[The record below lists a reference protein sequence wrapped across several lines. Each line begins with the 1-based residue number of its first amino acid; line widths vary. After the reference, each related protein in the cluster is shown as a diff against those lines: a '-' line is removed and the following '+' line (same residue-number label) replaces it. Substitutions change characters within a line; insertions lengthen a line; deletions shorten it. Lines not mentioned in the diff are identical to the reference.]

1 MRRAGLTLLELCVPV
16 ALVALWWALS
26 SGSHSTYY
34 PPLKDVLS
42 TFRGLYLWDHMGSDV
57 WPSVWHLLAGV
68 ALAALVGIGVGLLVG
83 LSPRVRRD
91 LQPTLE
97 LLRAIP
103 VVALLPAML
112 VIAGP
117 GAKMEIFSIALGSCW
132 PILLNTVDG
141 VRGVEPTLLENAEV
155 YGLSR
160 ARRVRTVVVPSAMP
174 QVFAGLRVAL
184 AVAIAVMVIANM
196 IGSTSG
202 IGYLVITAQQ
212 SFDVKASWAGIVMIG
227 LIGLVANALLVA
239 LQHRALTWHR
249 GWRAAG
255 GTQE

>member
-1 MRRAGLTLLELCVPV
+1 
-16 ALVALWWALS
+16 
-26 SGSHSTYY
+26 
-34 PPLKDVLS
+34 
-42 TFRGLYLWDHMGSDV
+42 
-57 WPSVWHLLAGV
+57 
-68 ALAALVGIGVGLLVG
+68 
-83 LSPRVRRD
+83 
-91 LQPTLE
+91 
-97 LLRAIP
+97 
-103 VVALLPAML
+103 ML

-141 VRGVEPTLLENAEV
+141 VRGVEPTMLENAEV

-160 ARRVRTVVVPSAMP
+160 LQRVRTVVVPAAMP

-184 AVAIAVMVIANM
+184 AVGIAVMVVANM

-227 LIGLVANALLVA
+227 LIGLLANALFVVI
-239 LQHRALTWHR
+239 QHRVLAWHR

-255 GTQE
+255 GSPE